1 MFVKNRLEYDIERLV
16 ALRMLSPCEFHGVKT
31 STKSSSRDTEK
42 SSDHRKNGE
51 KDIIASERDAPE
63 IGIHAWQWL
72 DARGIRRRGWAAI
85 SVRKKTDVAKASCI
99 AALSESGKVST
110 KSDPKSGD
118 VNTSSSLSPRNLLN
132 PATLSS
138 SEIPVSGSG
147 SEADTMKFFK
157 FSHPSI
163 QSKSINQSINF
174 IYNDMVSFNVP

>member
-85 SVRKKTDVAKASCI
+85 SVRK
-99 AALSESGKVST
+99 
-110 KSDPKSGD
+110 
-118 VNTSSSLSPRNLLN
+118 
-132 PATLSS
+132 
-138 SEIPVSGSG
+138 
-147 SEADTMKFFK
+147 
-157 FSHPSI
+157 
-163 QSKSINQSINF
+163 
-174 IYNDMVSFNVP
+174 